1 MVCIVAGMPETFAG
15 EAWEPIRTP
24 WGKPDFNGF
33 WDIGSLTP
41 LERPEAFADKTH
53 FTPQEA
59 RDFVANHDRYAGE
72 QAEEA
77 DGEEFV
83 GLELWLE
90 FGKNVEADLRTS
102 RVVDP
107 PDGRIPEGTPAAQA
121 KWDAR
126 DLERSQYA
134 GPQALEAGDR
144 CISGENPPLFSGPSN
159 NYLHIFQ
166 TRQHIAI
173 LTEFIND
180 ARIIPLDGRPHIPER
195 VRQWKGDS
203 RAVWE
208 GDVLVVESSRFRNDY
223 GIGGAGR
230 NMRIN
235 ERFSLTKQGTLRY
248 EFTIDDPKTFVSSWT
263 VLTDLRRTDNVIYEY
278 ACHEANYSMEGIL
291 RGARFIEANSKNQ

>member
-1 MVCIVAGMPETFAG
+1 MPATLAS
-15 EAWEPIRTP
+15 EAWEPIRTS
-24 WGKPDFNGF
+24 WGKPDFGGF
-33 WDIGSLTP
+33 WDFGSLTP

-53 FTPQEA
+53 FTAEEA
-59 RDFVANHDRYAGE
+59 RDFVANHNRYATE
-72 QAEEA
+72 QTEEA

-90 FGKNVEADLRTS
+90 FGENVEADLRTS
-102 RVVDP
+102 RVVYP
-107 PDGRIPEGTPAAQA
+107 PDGRIPEGTPTAQA
-121 KWDAR
+121 KWNAR

-134 GPQALEAGDR
+134 GPQALDVGER

-166 TRQHIAI
+166 TPQHIAI
-173 LTEFIND
+173 LTEYIND

-223 GIGGAGR
+223 GIEGAGR
-230 NMRIN
+230 NMRIT

-248 EFTIDDPKTFVSSWT
+248 EFTIDDPETFVSSWT
-263 VLTDLRRTDNVIYEY
+263 VLTEMHRTDNVIYEY

-291 RGARFIEANSKNQ
+291 RGARFIEANAKNQ